1 MIGPDPQAGG
11 GETVPGEMIPGE
23 SRPGDSRPG
32 KSHSEKARPG
42 RAPLERLRR
51 RSKRLGRLLPDLWR
65 GDVSTQVYLIAL
77 VIALIGPGLLFTAIL
92 LVRYASTE
100 RARFEQD
107 ARENVRSIALS
118 VDRDTAGLVSVLQTL
133 ATSPRL
139 RDSDFANFETQARL
153 VRDAVGLDILLR
165 RPDGQQLVNTA
176 VPKGAPMPKMGLPFD
191 GEVASGSVRAVVS
204 NLLQG
209 SSPMTASYAI
219 AVPVSVE
226 GEVAFILSFTAPVAR
241 LQALITRES
250 VAGWTTGISDRNGV
264 VLARLPDPDLVV
276 GRSRFPML
284 RQRQTSTAG
293 VWEGKDRSMKP
304 VTVVEAR
311 ARLTGWTVG
320 AVIPQSL
327 VEARLHGWIWAFCGF
342 GLVVLATSSVLAVS
356 LWSRVARP
364 LRRLAATGPALARGE
379 AIPRVSSQI
388 NEIRTLGEVLADA
401 SIQLRTRIRER
412 DRALAETERGLSALR
427 ESEARFR
434 HMADSAPALIWMTDE
449 TATLS
454 FTNMHFE
461 HLFGAAAQTLQ
472 DDGWQRIV
480 HPEDLPAFSTL
491 FRDAFEARR
500 SFRGEVR
507 VIDRDG
513 QVRWLR
519 CEGVPRR
526 DDTGAFLGYTGCNV
540 DITEAKR
547 AEEHLLLLI
556 HELNH
561 RVKNTL
567 ATVQSIAGQSLR
579 RLEGAEAD
587 AARAAFEARLL
598 ALARVHD
605 VLTRESWEGA
615 ELATVVAD
623 AIAPLD
629 AGDGQA
635 SRFHVAGP
643 ALRLPPR
650 VALSIAMALHE
661 LGTNAVKYGALSREG
676 GTIAIGWTVSRDPD
690 LRLSLSWR
698 ESGGPPVTPPTRTG
712 FGSRLIERSLAR
724 DLAGDVKLLFATEG
738 VVCTIAAP
746 IHPPTLLDRN
756 AAYPLTPPATGTA
769 APGMA

>member
-1 MIGPDPQAGG
+1 MREPEPHSGDG
-11 GETVPGEMIPGE
+11 THVPGGFPPE
-23 SRPGDSRPG
+23 RTRF
-32 KSHSEKARPG
+32 G
-42 RAPLERLRR
+42 RFRR
-51 RSKRLGRLLPDLWR
+51 RSKRLGRLIPDLWR
-65 GDVSTQVYLIAL
+65 RDVSTQVYLIAL
-77 VIALIGPGLLFTAIL
+77 VVALIGPGLLFTAIL
-92 LVRYASTE
+92 LVRYAGTE

-139 RDSDFANFETQARL
+139 RDSEFANFDTQARL
-153 VRDAVGLDILLR
+153 VRDAVGLDLLLR

-176 VPKGAPMPKMGLPFD
+176 VPIGAPMPKGSLPFD
-191 GEVASGSVRAVVS
+191 REISAGGQRAVVS
-204 NLLQG
+204 GLLHG
-209 SSPMTASYAI
+209 ATPRAATYAI
-219 AVPVSVE
+219 AVPVMLDT
-226 GEVAFILSFTAPVAR
+226 EVAYILSFTAPVGR
-241 LQALITRES
+241 LQALTARES
-250 VAGWTTGISDRNGV
+250 IVGWTTGISDRDGI
-264 VLARLPDPDLVV
+264 VLTRIPDADAIVGQPRLAT
-276 GRSRFPML
+276 L
-284 RQRQTSTAG
+284 RQKQTGTPG
-293 VWEGKDRSMKP
+293 VWEGKDRAMRP

-342 GLVVLATSSVLAVS
+342 GLLVLATSSVLAVS

-379 AIPRVSSQI
+379 AIPRITSPIS
-388 NEIRTLGEVLADA
+388 EIRSLGEVLAEA
-401 SIQLRTRIRER
+401 SERLRTRITER

-434 HMADSAPALIWMTDE
+434 HMADSAPALIWMTDSSAE
-449 TATLS
+449 IS

-461 HLFGAAAQTLQ
+461 HLFGAAAHTLAG
-472 DDGWQRIV
+472 DGWHRIV
-480 HPEDLPAFSTL
+480 HADDLPGFSAL
-491 FRDAFEARR
+491 FREAFEARQP
-500 SFRGEVR
+500 FRGEVR
-507 VIDRDG
+507 VIDRTG
-513 QVRWLR
+513 RIRWLR
-519 CEGVPRR
+519 CEGVPRQ

-540 DITEAKR
+540 DITDAKR

-579 RLEGAEAD
+579 RLEGEDAA

-629 AGDGQA
+629 AYGPNGDPQS
-635 SRFHVAGP
+635 SRFRVTGP
-643 ALRLPPR
+643 PLRLPPR
-650 VALSIAMALHE
+650 FALSIAMALHE

-676 GTIAIGWTVSRDPD
+676 GRVAIAWSAIRDPE
-690 LRLSLSWR
+690 LRLHLRWS
-698 ESGGPPVTPPTRTG
+698 ESGGPPVVPPTRTG

-724 DLAGDVKLLFATEG
+724 DLAGEVKLHYASDG
-738 VVCTIAAP
+738 VVCTIEAP
-746 IHPPTLLDRN
+746 VPSPTLMERKAGLVLPAVDISLPGPVGTDAGGI
-756 AAYPLTPPATGTA
+756 AARA
-769 APGMA
+769 